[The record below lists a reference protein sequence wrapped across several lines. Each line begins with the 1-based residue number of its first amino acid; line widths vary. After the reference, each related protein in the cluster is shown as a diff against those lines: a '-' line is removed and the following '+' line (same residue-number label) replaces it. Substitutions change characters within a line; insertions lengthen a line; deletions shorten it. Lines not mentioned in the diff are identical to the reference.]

1 MKRMNTKSQ
10 WLALSVMALAA
21 TVFALGSAAL
31 WALEPGATPKAGTC
45 DKMVSA
51 ECKANASAECKAEC
65 KKDMGK
71 HAMLNLAEFKKVLAN
86 AKALAE
92 NGDAKGA
99 ATEIARAE
107 VLMTEGHAKLGAKM
121 AERGALRDKF
131 FQERLTRLETLL
143 KDFHGINLALADRP
157 DSEDLSR
164 KMDEIYKSGQLLRE
178 QLTRDGVLAW
188 FRIHGVPVGASPAGV
203 TGPEGKV
210 VPVVN
215 EKCPMCGHPLDREK
229 VPADLRVEFKGKPV
243 GFCGKECIP
252 AWNKLTD
259 EDKQAKLDKVMLPPL
274 KKEAAIDPD
283 FVSPTI
289 YPDPSVFPPIN

>member
-1 MKRMNTKSQ
+1 
-10 WLALSVMALAA
+10 VMALAA

-51 ECKANASAECKAEC
+51 ECKAEVSAEC

-86 AKALAE
+86 AKTLAE

-107 VLMTEGHAKLGAKM
+107 VLMKEGHAKLDVKM
-121 AERGALRDKF
+121 TARKALRDKF
-131 FQERLTRLETLL
+131 YTERLTRLETLL
-143 KDFHGINLALADRP
+143 KEFNGINLALADRP

-178 QLTRDGVLAW
+178 QLTREGVLAW
-188 FRIHGVPVGASPAGV
+188 FRIYDIPAGASPTGV
-203 TGPEGKV
+203 TGPEGKI

-215 EKCPMCGHPLDREK
+215 DKCPMTGHKLDREK
-229 VPADLRVEFKGKPV
+229 VAAELRIDFKGKPV
-243 GFCGKECIP
+243 GFCGKGCLPVWGALSE
-252 AWNKLTD
+252 
-259 EDKQAKLDKVMLPPL
+259 EDKQAKLDKALPP
-274 KKEAAIDPD
+274 KKETVEPIIEVP
-283 FVSPTI
+283 VI
-289 YPDPSVFPPIN
+289 YPDPSVFPPID